1 MQIADELTRIARG
14 EVLSDDWNKQ
24 IYSVDASH
32 YQVSPCAIIHPED
45 EQDLKLIC
53 EYSYA
58 NNLQLTA
65 RGAGTGLLGQSLSS
79 GIVVDFTKHMNKI
92 IEIGD
97 DFVTVE
103 PGMIKGILDRELAKR
118 KKVPSAGPCKRQL
131 LYYRG
136 HDSR

>member
-1 MQIADELTRIARG
+1 MGIYFIQTTNKSSIPPNMQIADELARIARG

-45 EQDLKLIC
+45 ERDLKLIC

-65 RGAGTGLLGQSLSS
+65 RGAGTGLLGQSLSN

-97 DFVTVE
+97 DFV
-103 PGMIKGILDRELAKR
+103 
-118 KKVPSAGPCKRQL
+118 
-131 LYYRG
+131 
-136 HDSR
+136 